1 MFITKT
7 EADKERRKLFPAVNI
22 RDGYS
27 DRNKIK
33 EQSVKI
39 QLDELNKRT
48 RVSIFN
54 EIKTV
59 CEFADDNKY
68 LTHSNNLL
76 TKLINRILANVFTEE
91 INYNIENY
99 NLEWFYNR
107 YLRPVF
113 MNGFIND
120 VLDLLEYIINNF
132 QEIYLFE
139 NQEIEKIFNNV
150 FEKEFVGYR
159 FVDSLITPITDEV
172 EIGAVEEAIEK
183 NPYGKCKKLIKE
195 ALEEL
200 SDREKPNY
208 SLSIQRSITAVEMVC
223 QIITGEQTTLGKVLK
238 KLEDKGLI
246 INGALKEAFNKMYG
260 WTTDENDVRHAN
272 AFKDTVATFEDAK
285 FMLVACS
292 AFVNYLIGEY
302 AKLNQGGANG
312 ES

>member
-1 MFITKT
+1 MIATKT

-39 QLDELNKRT
+39 QLDELDKRT
-48 RVSIFN
+48 RVAIMN
-54 EIKTV
+54 ELKL
-59 CEFADDNKY
+59 FFDYADENKF

-91 INYNIENY
+91 INYDIENY

-132 QEIYLFE
+132 QEIYLLK

-172 EIGAVEEAIEK
+172 EIGAVKEAIEK
-183 NPYGKCKKLIKE
+183 NSYGKCKKLIKE

-223 QIITGEQTTLGKVLK
+223 QIITGEQTTLGKALK

-246 INGALKEAFNKMYG
+246 INGALKVAFDKMYG
-260 WTTDENDVRHAN
+260 WTTDENDARHAN

-302 AKLNQGGANG
+302 AKLNQVGANG
-312 ES
+312 